1 MTGPRLSLLVG
12 VAFSTMVI
20 ACGSTSTVSTPSAAP
35 TTSGGSTQAPSQAPV
50 PLTAQVTMTGAINGT
65 LAVDTT
71 DSHCEILPSGSLSAS
86 FDGVLP
92 GTEAGFS
99 VTDPPG
105 TETPIGEQV
114 SVNTNFQFWHSDTS
128 GTVTIKVTGNTA
140 TGTVTALIAGQTG
153 SGVNGTVA
161 PLHVSASFTCPVSGS
176 GG

>member
-1 MTGPRLSLLVG
+1 
-12 VAFSTMVI
+12 MVI
-20 ACGSTSTVSTPSAAP
+20 ACGSASTATSQSGSRATSGDSTPTPAQ
-35 TTSGGSTQAPSQAPV
+35 TPV
-50 PLTAQVTMTGAINGT
+50 PLTAQVTMSGAINGT
-65 LAVDTT
+65 LVVDAA
-71 DSHCEILPSGSLSAS
+71 DSHCDMQPGGSLSAT

-99 VTDPPG
+99 VLDPPG
-105 TETPIGEQV
+105 TETPIGEDV
-114 SVNTNFQFWHSDTS
+114 SVNTNNDFWHSDTS

-161 PLHVSASFTCPVSGS
+161 PLHVSATFTCPLSGS